1 MEEVKEV
8 KKLMSIIEAARYFGI
23 GRDALYALSR
33 TEPDI
38 PILIINDKKKVN
50 VPLFAEWLDKATAEG
65 RRLQGGITMKANT
78 VEQYHI
84 LQWLEQNFYID
95 ALKITLVDKAAVRIE
110 DRNGETAIV
119 TYKSKDN
126 IVLE

>member
-1 MEEVKEV
+1 MEDVKEV
-8 KKLMSIIEAARYFGI
+8 KKLMSIVEAAKHFGI

-65 RRLQGGITMKANT
+65 RRL
-78 VEQYHI
+78 
-84 LQWLEQNFYID
+84 
-95 ALKITLVDKAAVRIE
+95 
-110 DRNGETAIV
+110 
-119 TYKSKDN
+119 
-126 IVLE
+126 

>member
-65 RRLQGGITMKANT
+65 RRL
-78 VEQYHI
+78 
-84 LQWLEQNFYID
+84 
-95 ALKITLVDKAAVRIE
+95 
-110 DRNGETAIV
+110 
-119 TYKSKDN
+119 
-126 IVLE
+126 